1 MRQESIVAFSV
12 LTIMFLA
19 VLSLYFTFDFEDSN
33 VSFERTESK
42 MIFTDGERGFDEN
55 GELGGIEL
63 LRASGDVPLLFISKG
78 MYDYAL
84 RFGSPEILDEISTLL
99 TSIDEKSIARYSGG
113 VDGKM
118 GFLRIYLPGRNS
130 YLNLLSPVDGKT
142 FSSLLEKVE
151 SDGDLLS
158 FPAER
163 EYFYNDGKILMKMD
177 GV

>member
-1 MRQESIVAFSV
+1 MRKESIVAFSV
-12 LTIMFLA
+12 LAFMFLA
-19 VLSLYFTFDFEDSN
+19 VLSMYFALDSEPSS
-33 VSFERTESK
+33 VPFERVESR
-42 MIFTDGERGFDEN
+42 MIFTDGERGFDES

-63 LRASGDVPLLFISKG
+63 LCVSSDVPLLFISKG

-84 RFGSPEILDEISTLL
+84 RFGTPEILDEISSLL

-130 YLNLLSPVDGKT
+130 YLNLLSPVDVKT